1 MFMNC
6 DNFLNKLLRAIEL
19 NLEYFDQPKSK
30 PNLSRDKFVEII
42 KLANSSD
49 MTVQFAKRE
58 TQKGRN
64 SKNAEANVFHL
75 IFEIRV
81 LLRKKAYYAKG
92 YFFDAT
98 ELKGVFIHSFRE
110 N

>member
-1 MFMNC
+1 MSN
-6 DNFLNKLLRAIEL
+6 DDFLNKLLKAVEL
-19 NLEYFDQPKSK
+19 NLEYFDQPKEK

-42 KLANSSD
+42 KLANSED
-49 MTVQFAKRE
+49 MTVRFDTRE
-58 TQKGRN
+58 TKKGAN
-64 SKNAEANVFHL
+64 AKNAELDVFHL
-75 IFEIRV
+75 NFEIRV